1 MVAYKYTPDIYP
13 NEVIAMPFD
22 PFGHKYEY
30 ILCIVV
36 FGIVLLGI
44 LCVCHS
50 QRMFWLAKRDTHR
63 LHVCLDVHMNIVPTV
78 RQWKCL
84 THTYAHRLSNT
95 QAA

>member
-1 MVAYKYTPDIYP
+1 TFARRAIEFYCRRKCQTLPFELFGFSMVVYKYTPDIYP

-36 FGIVLLGI
+36 FGIVLLVF

-50 QRMFWLAKRDTHR
+50 
-63 LHVCLDVHMNIVPTV
+63 
-78 RQWKCL
+78 
-84 THTYAHRLSNT
+84 
-95 QAA
+95 